1 MPRGSIVNK
10 RKYSDLSEACPE
22 IVLEGQRNV
31 LTGEGLLDIQIQLGN
46 GILTFA
52 DIRNL
57 KASVLLQKLQSLLRF
72 ACMVEGG
79 NIIISQFSCLLFFLV
94 EGLVPAD
101 DLLPGLAVG
110 KEFQSVLEIGKVLV
124 LQFEAL
130 ADPLHGLRIMAGK
143 HRCRSQSVS
152 SPGTLL

>member
-1 MPRGSIVNK
+1 
-10 RKYSDLSEACPE
+10 
-22 IVLEGQRNV
+22 
-31 LTGEGLLDIQIQLGN
+31 
-46 GILTFA
+46 
-52 DIRNL
+52 
-57 KASVLLQKLQSLLRF
+57 
-72 ACMVEGG
+72 MVEGG
-79 NIIISQFSCLLFFLV
+79 NIIISQFSCLLFFFV

-152 SPGTLL
+152 SPGALP